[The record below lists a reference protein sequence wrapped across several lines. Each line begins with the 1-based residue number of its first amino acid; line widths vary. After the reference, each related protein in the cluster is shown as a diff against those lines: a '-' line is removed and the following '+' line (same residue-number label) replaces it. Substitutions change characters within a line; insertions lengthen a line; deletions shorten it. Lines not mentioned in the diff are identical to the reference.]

1 MSQFNLATKLFMAM
15 ITLNL
20 LLFAVIFIMP
30 PELYSKIMH
39 EPDCSFFNLEA
50 LTFILFCDL
59 AFYIGYFLYS
69 PIVIK
74 YSRNNPSNAAV
85 SNKFIILPLVPFIFL
100 TAVSVM
106 MILKAYPQLLFSL
119 GSSAAQR
126 LRADVGTQQDVM
138 SGAPIIL
145 SGMVWWAVFK
155 MRRTELIV
163 KKRLR
168 ITRVVI
174 AISMILLTL
183 TFFIKMSRMELIPL
197 FVGLL
202 INYKYA
208 EYVTFKGGRTDLLRS
223 MVVVIAIGLAIFIVL
238 SLLRG
243 YGDWQEIFR
252 QIFAYGPASYNRLS
266 AFLSGRLHF
275 YGENTGIYVSS
286 FQGQIPILKHFVD
299 IYSVLGQ
306 PNLNSAWLRD
316 FKDVAHSGLNT
327 NYTFPTVYGA
337 VYSFFGLL
345 SPFYFLALGLF
356 LKHVVHSINKEK
368 IFGIVFF
375 PFVLFSMLFLFG
387 WNFVLSYNFIVLVIT
402 VFILFSYEVV
412 FLSII
417 GRRRPRHHGSCRLS
431 EMG

>member
-1 MSQFNLATKLFMAM
+1 
-15 ITLNL
+15 
-20 LLFAVIFIMP
+20 
-30 PELYSKIMH
+30 
-39 EPDCSFFNLEA
+39 
-50 LTFILFCDL
+50 
-59 AFYIGYFLYS
+59 
-69 PIVIK
+69 
-74 YSRNNPSNAAV
+74 
-85 SNKFIILPLVPFIFL
+85 
-100 TAVSVM
+100 

-126 LRADVGTQQDVM
+126 LRADVGTQQEVM

-163 KKRLR
+163 KKRLS

-174 AISMILLTL
+174 AISIILLTL

-223 MVVVIAIGLAIFIVL
+223 MVVVIVIGLAIFIVL

-252 QIFAYGPASYNRLS
+252 QMFAYGPASYNRLS

-275 YGENTGIYVSS
+275 HGENTGIYVSS

-299 IYSVLGQ
+299 IYSLLGQ

-316 FKDVAHSGLNT
+316 FEDVAQSGLNPK
-327 NYTFPTVYGA
+327 YTFPTVYGA

-345 SPFYFLALGLF
+345 SPIYFVAIGLF
-356 LKHVVHSINKEK
+356 FKQVVHSINKEK

-375 PFVLFSMLFLFG
+375 PFVLLSMLFLFG

-412 FLSII
+412 FWSIAAH
-417 GRRRPRHHGSCRLS
+417 RHHNNLN
-431 EMG
+431 